1 MSHDYWMVFA
11 VLFMSVSHLTQ
22 AVDQNEED
30 SVNEYEDSMDNQIST
45 DVASASDD
53 GLKYY
58 FRRPHYDLV
67 DPKSIE
73 YEPEIQLRDV
83 FSKRSRLYRKY
94 PGKRQNGGYVN
105 DIYDCNPSSK
115 ETIRL
120 LYAIHQARLGD
131 IQHIVFCN
139 RLRNPKGIIP
149 NPRYIGK
156 RSNSSPSDY
165 QDEN

>member
-1 MSHDYWMVFA
+1 MSFYPDLLSDA
-11 VLFMSVSHLTQ
+11 TS
-22 AVDQNEED
+22 
-30 SVNEYEDSMDNQIST
+30 EYEDSMDSQAT
-45 DVASASDD
+45 DLSPDD
-53 GLKYY
+53 TKFYW
-58 FRRPHYDLV
+58 RRPRDGA
-67 DPKSIE
+67 DPKGVE
-73 YEPEIQLRDV
+73 YEPEVQLRDV

-156 RSNSSPSDY
+156 RFDPSSSDFE
-165 QDEN
+165 D